1 MWGKINKNDAQDLMG
16 IQMSLRKGDYYITVG
31 GKSYAFDLKAI
42 EKFCLKSSGEK
53 DIENEITETY
63 EKDNDGLSIS
73 GKIVREIK
81 INGNPQN
88 DMIIYDIIKL
98 FINRLLENAS
108 TIGEIQVDFSTSL
121 ALNTLIKWKLLIEV
135 E

>member
-1 MWGKINKNDAQDLMG
+1 MWGNKVTKEEKNLMF
-16 IQMSLRKGDYYITVG
+16 IKAAIRNGDYYITVD

-53 DIENEITETY
+53 DVENEITETY
-63 EKDNDGLSIS
+63 ERDDDGLSIS

-81 INGNPQN
+81 TNGNPQN

-98 FINRLLENAS
+98 FIIRLLDNAS
-108 TIGEIQVDFSTSL
+108 TMGELQVDFSTSL
-121 ALNTLIKWKLLIEV
+121 ALNTLIKWKLLVEV